1 MRVDG
6 ELVDCDDL
14 SDSYS
19 DFSSDDGE
27 ISDEE
32 FRLEDHLDEEPS
44 KKKRRFFS
52 TAPMLLKSLITLNN

>member
-14 SDSYS
+14 SDSFS
-19 DFSSDDGE
+19 DFSSDDAE

-32 FRLEDHLDEEPS
+32 FRLEDHLDEKPS
-44 KKKRRFFS
+44 KQKRRFFS
-52 TAPMLLKSLITLNN
+52 TATMLLKSLIILNN